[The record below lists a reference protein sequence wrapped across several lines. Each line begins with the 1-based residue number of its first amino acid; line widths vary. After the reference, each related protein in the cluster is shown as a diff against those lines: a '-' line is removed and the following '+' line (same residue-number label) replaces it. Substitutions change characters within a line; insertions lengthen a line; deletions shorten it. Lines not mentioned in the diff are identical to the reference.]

1 MATYQGRG
9 PNSFSIKSSGGLRA
23 STPPP
28 QTQTENFNCETDT
41 QHSRLFQAVTFLAA
55 MANQRLDKLAAYFNE
70 KERSR
75 LAEIAQAS
83 TGGLPEMS
91 VEEIRLSCREN
102 DGYDSPE
109 LNEKLYL
116 HFRGFKKIENLESYV
131 SVKAIWLDS
140 NGFQKMEGL
149 SSLLNLRCLY
159 LGKNLISK
167 IEGLEGLHNLT
178 TLDLSN
184 NRLTAIENLS
194 CCSSLQIVNFSRNAL
209 QSVESIRHLIEC
221 SSIEN
226 VDLSNNGLEGD
237 VVREVF
243 QYMPRLV
250 ALTLGGN
257 PATQMQSFRKVAIT
271 SIPKLAYLDRP
282 VDEIERIGAEAF
294 VLGGA
299 EAEKA
304 AKEEYR
310 ERQKQSR
317 ANEMTAFREWQKS
330 ELDRRK
336 GSEEIG
342 KRCYVSDF
350 TEEEI
355 AQREAE
361 AHKAAEDEKRMVAL
375 GIGKIGARY
384 WQLQGQGDSSHGDGL
399 QRAVD
404 SLLEE
409 EAAREKAGVVVDESL
424 PPPVSDLD
432 AETLPP
438 LPPPLSMGA
447 GEPSPIL
454 EEKSVVEDETSVVE
468 VPPVSEVSAEAGT
481 DEDLPESDEESQ
493 EVRDQRVAE
502 SVRIY
507 LHQQEQLR
515 EQKERQAKGLSQE
528 TPGPLSL
535 STWDP
540 LRGTASALVGIHRHV
555 YWTEWMDLKLA
566 EFVRGCFFDF
576 AQVASSFHSFLSH
589 DEFSRLCPAG
599 TVKHEEM
606 KFTLAQLTGEDCRLR
621 WAELDASR
629 WSVVAAE
636 EGTGEDVASLPVA
649 LASSVPVYR
658 VCVQPEVLGKGHGAQ
673 PSFQAM
679 SSMIAGSMP
688 AYLKVPVSFPSTSEF
703 EEEEG
708 EGDAADEANPDSLE
722 NLD

>member
-1 MATYQGRG
+1 
-9 PNSFSIKSSGGLRA
+9 
-23 STPPP
+23 
-28 QTQTENFNCETDT
+28 
-41 QHSRLFQAVTFLAA
+41 

-70 KERSR
+70 KERNR

-91 VEEIRLSCREN
+91 LDEIRLSCREN
-102 DGYDSPE
+102 DGYDSAE

-116 HFRGFKKIENLESYV
+116 HFRGFKKIENLDSYV

-140 NGFQKMEGL
+140 NGLQKMEGL
-149 SSLLNLRCLY
+149 SSLVNLRCLY

-167 IEGLEGLHNLT
+167 IEGLETLSNLT

-184 NRLTAIENLS
+184 NRLTVIENLS
-194 CCSSLQIVNFSRNAL
+194 SCTSLQIINFSRNAL
-209 QSVESIRHLIEC
+209 HSVESIRHLIEC

-226 VDLSNNGLEGD
+226 IDLSNNGLDGD
-237 VVREVF
+237 VVAEVF
-243 QYMPRLV
+243 QFMPRLV
-250 ALTLGGN
+250 ALTLNGN
-257 PATQMQSFRKVAIT
+257 PATQVQSFRKLAIT

-282 VDEIERIGAEAF
+282 VDELERIGAEAF
-294 VLGGA
+294 VSGGP

-304 AKEEYR
+304 SKEEYR
-310 ERQKQSR
+310 ERQKQIR
-317 ANEMTAFREWQKS
+317 ANEMIAFREWQKN

-336 GSEEIG
+336 GSQEIG
-342 KRCYVSDF
+342 KRCFVSDF

-361 AHKAAEDEKRMVAL
+361 AHKAAEDEQRMVGL

-384 WQLQGQGDSSHGDGL
+384 WQLQGQGDSSQGDGL

-409 EAAREKAGVVVDESL
+409 EAREKAAAAVGSADKEL
-424 PPPVSDLD
+424 
-432 AETLPP
+432 P
-438 LPPPLSMGA
+438 LPPPLEALPPSSVDESPPLTLVGSSVEETLRDDEHYA
-447 GEPSPIL
+447 ELEPDIP
-454 EEKSVVEDETSVVE
+454 D
-468 VPPVSEVSAEAGT
+468 PN
-481 DEDLPESDEESQ
+481 EESQ

-507 LHQQEQLR
+507 LRQQEQLKEQR
-515 EQKERQAKGLSQE
+515 EIQANGLPSQE
-528 TPGPLSL
+528 TPSLS

-540 LRGTASALVGIHRHV
+540 LRGATHTLAGTLPLRHL

-566 EFVRGCFFDF
+566 EFVRTCFFDF
-576 AQVASSFHSFLSH
+576 AQVASSFHSLLLQE
-589 DEFSRLCPAG
+589 EFSRLCPPG

-606 KFTLAQLTGEDCRLR
+606 KFTLSQLTSEDCRLR

-629 WSVVAAE
+629 WSVIATE
-636 EGTGEDVASLPVA
+636 EGAGEDLSSLPVA
-649 LASSVPVYR
+649 MASSVPVYR
-658 VCVQPEVLGKGHGAQ
+658 VCVQPEMLGKGHGAQ

-679 SSMIAGSMP
+679 TSMIASSMP

-703 EEEEG
+703 EDSEEAE
-708 EGDAADEANPDSLE
+708 EASPDSLE
-722 NLD
+722 TLD